1 MTAERRREQ
10 ILTVLSESQE
20 PVSATKLA
28 SLYDVSRQIIVGDI
42 ALLRAA
48 GEEIM
53 ATPRGYTMTP
63 SSASGSYRRAVACI
77 HEDPEDMRK
86 ELNIMVDNGCTV
98 VDVIVEHVIYGQIIG
113 ALDIS
118 SRYDV
123 SVFMEKVLT
132 EQAPPLSSLTGGIHV
147 HTLSCDSKETF
158 ERTVTELRKAGF
170 LYEENS

>member
-1 MTAERRREQ
+1 MTADGRRQQ
-10 ILTVLSESQE
+10 ILDVLSEAVE

-28 SLYDVSRQIIVGDI
+28 SLYNVSRQIIVGDI

-48 GEEIM
+48 GEEIT
-53 ATPRGYTMTP
+53 ATPRGYTMSP
-63 SSASGSYRRAVACI
+63 SAASGGYTRAVACI

-98 VDVIVEHVIYGQIIG
+98 VDVIVEHAIYGQII
-113 ALDIS
+113 ASLDIS

-132 EQAPPLSSLTGGIHV
+132 EQAPPLSSLTGGIHL
-147 HTLSCDSKETF
+147 HTLSCDNRETF
-158 ERTVTELRKAGF
+158 DRTVKELRSAGY